1 MVIFDLLF
9 SVIYYVVLSSFVLLI
24 STPLYFRIKYCAAR
38 FLATDMTDE
47 FSLSRA
53 VSNILISHYSERAL
67 MNAPSFMIRLTTQR
81 QILLEE
87 LSKVNS
93 HPTACEL
100 YEMVRKRLP
109 RIGLGTV
116 YRNLELM
123 ADSGMILKL
132 ELGGA
137 QKRFDAITDPHYH
150 VRCSNC
156 GKMENISMDVQEE
169 ITKDAAAKT
178 SYKILGH
185 RVEFIGECPACQKAA
200 AKKKKEEAP

>member
-1 MVIFDLLF
+1 MN
-9 SVIYYVVLSSFVLLI
+9 
-24 STPLYFRIKYCAAR
+24 TP
-38 FLATDMTDE
+38 E
-47 FSLSRA
+47 S
-53 VSNILISHYSERAL
+53 
-67 MNAPSFMIRLTTQR
+67 MIRLTTQR

-87 LSKVNS
+87 LSKVNT

-132 ELGGA
+132 ELGGE
-137 QKRFDAITDPHYH
+137 QKRFDAKTDPHYH
-150 VRCSNC
+150 IRCYVC
-156 GKMENISMDVQEE
+156 GKLDDITLDVQEG
-169 ITKDAAAKT
+169 ITENAAKKT

-185 RVEFIGECPACQKAA
+185 NVEFTGECPACQQAKAT
-200 AKKKKEEAP
+200 KKEREVNPA